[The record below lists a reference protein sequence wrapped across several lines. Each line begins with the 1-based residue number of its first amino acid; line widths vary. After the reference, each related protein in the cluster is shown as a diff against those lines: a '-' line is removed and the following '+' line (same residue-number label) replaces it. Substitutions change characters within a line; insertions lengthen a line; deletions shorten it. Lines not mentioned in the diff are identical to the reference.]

1 MGESKTAAERDVLR
15 LLEGFLSTKVLITA
29 YRLDV
34 FTKLA
39 REPAPLDAAPRALG
53 LPARS
58 GSILVNACLGLGL
71 LELREGLVQTPARY
85 HSLLVR
91 APDQP
96 FNTTR
101 YLLDYYHEVYR
112 ALSDMDELVRRD
124 GEGSS
129 FRLRDYFK
137 ADVSEVEAKVA
148 AEYSR
153 YMEETIAPI
162 AQVALETYDF
172 SQHRYVVDLCGCTG
186 SLCEALVEATPGLRG
201 GFIDVPACVALG
213 RDRLA
218 ARPELA
224 ARVDPIAGDVFS
236 SPLPKGVDLYV
247 LCRAAMDWDDDQLR
261 QLLARA
267 YESLEPG
274 GRVLIIERMLPREPT
289 PEALGLYLRAVYF
302 LAKSRTTRYRS
313 PAEYHALLEG
323 AGFREREVLSPP
335 RAPYEFFQSMKL
347 IVGRKAVG

>member
-137 ADVSEVEAKVA
+137 ADVSEVEAKFA
-148 AEYSR
+148 ADVQAAGLMHS
-153 YMEETIAPI
+153 PSD
-162 AQVALETYDF
+162 VVGDAL
-172 SQHRYVVDLCGCTG
+172 
-186 SLCEALVEATPGLRG
+186 AILRG
-201 GFIDVPACVALG
+201 RFSGPLMAYPDSGYFRMPHWQFEDIIEPDVLVDFAKTWVDDGVQILG
-213 RDRLA
+213 GCCGL
-218 ARPELA
+218 
-224 ARVDPIAGDVFS
+224 
-236 SPLPKGVDLYV
+236 SPKHI
-247 LCRAAMDWDDDQLR
+247 AAMR
-261 QLLARA
+261 NAF
-267 YESLEPG
+267 G
-274 GRVLIIERMLPREPT
+274 
-289 PEALGLYLRAVYF
+289 
-302 LAKSRTTRYRS
+302 
-313 PAEYHALLEG
+313 
-323 AGFREREVLSPP
+323 
-335 RAPYEFFQSMKL
+335 
-347 IVGRKAVG
+347 